1 MKKKK
6 PIRRLINTF
15 GKSELMAP
23 LKGHRRD
30 DDAEDDDD
38 YSWSVEFKYWFW
50 LGRALLPGKGA
61 RGSPGLGY
69 YPDYPWPQ
77 FKC

>member
-1 MKKKK
+1 MEKKK
-6 PIRRLINTF
+6 PIRGLINTF

-30 DDAEDDDD
+30 DDADDDDD

-50 LGRALLPGKGA
+50 LGSR
-61 RGSPGLGY
+61 GLGY